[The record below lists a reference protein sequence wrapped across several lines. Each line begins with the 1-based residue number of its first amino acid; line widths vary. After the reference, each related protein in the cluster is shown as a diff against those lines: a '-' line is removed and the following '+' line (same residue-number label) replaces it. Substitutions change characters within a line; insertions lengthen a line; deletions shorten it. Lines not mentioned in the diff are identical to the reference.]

1 MKRKPFLLTT
11 AACVAV
17 LGGAA
22 IAEDTS
28 TAAPIE
34 HKIVTRVGTSPAV
47 SALEP
52 VAATP
57 HDGAFTL
64 NVVTAGARIFAPDNA
79 MLKAVT
85 VQPVDVEGYS
95 AWALGSDEGGADH
108 LQTAPNPLSYLSAGI
123 AANLYTSLQQA
134 VEVMGLAVD
143 DMKVEVKVDFS
154 WKAPFAPDWAGF
166 TDLVTANIIVESN
179 ESPERLAE
187 LKQMALE
194 GWIAGAGLANATP
207 VDVALAVNGTHWD
220 ALAGAPGL
228 IPDPVSIDN
237 GLTLSQTT
245 GTPQLDTID
254 PGEDFGM
261 GGPMALGSAM
271 PDSIAFSVVA
281 TVDSADDSD
290 RPYLHRINV
299 RAMQDNYVGWELYAD
314 DSFGTEGLA
323 KAPSSL
329 DYLTAGTTHCLMS
342 QMAITPMA
350 LKLDIPDFRAEH
362 QFSYRQD
369 GYMTADMKG
378 FVDGI
383 KARIVVNSDEPKEAL
398 ETYYGLSLRMCFAGE
413 AWTGETAISSDL
425 YVNGTLMK

>member
-11 AACVAV
+11 AACFAV

-22 IAEDTS
+22 IAEDAS
-28 TAAPIE
+28 TAAPID
-34 HKIVTRVGTSPAV
+34 HNIVTRVDGSPAV

-95 AWALGSDEGGADH
+95 AWALGSDEGGVDH

-220 ALAGAPGL
+220 TLAGAPGL

-271 PDSIAFSVVA
+271 PNSIAFSVVA

-350 LKLDIPDFRAEH
+350 LQLDIPDFRAEH

-369 GYMTADMKG
+369 GYMTADMQG

-383 KARIVVNSDEPKEAL
+383 EARIVVNSDEPLAAL
-398 ETYYGLSLRMCFAGE
+398 ETYYGLSLRLCFAGE
-413 AWTGETAISSDL
+413 AWTGETEIATSIFL
-425 YVNGTLMK
+425 NGELVE